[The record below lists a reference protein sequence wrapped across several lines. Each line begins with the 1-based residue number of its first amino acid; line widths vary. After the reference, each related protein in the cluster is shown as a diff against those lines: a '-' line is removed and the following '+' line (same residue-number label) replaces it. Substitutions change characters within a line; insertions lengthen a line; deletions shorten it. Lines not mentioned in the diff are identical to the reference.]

1 MQARDAGPEREL
13 VRNIVDSR
21 RSISSA
27 FPLFAI
33 MILIAMFTGMPTSN
47 PQLYNYISYAW
58 LAFFAVIIF
67 EAIFLGRIISTATR
81 QRFPKS
87 KLRMGSLKYY
97 GILRGLMLR
106 RLRYPKPVVNPGDE
120 Y

>member
-1 MQARDAGPEREL
+1 MQARDAGPERAL

-21 RSISSA
+21 RSISSI

-33 MILIAMFTGMPTSN
+33 LILVAMFSGLPTKN

-67 EAIFLGRIISTATR
+67 ESFFLGRIIGTAVR
-81 QRFPKS
+81 ERFPKTTM
-87 KLRMGSLKYY
+87 RIGSLRYY
-97 GILRGLMLR
+97 GIIRGLMIR
-106 RLRYPKPVVNPGDE
+106 RLRYPKPVIQPGE
-120 Y
+120 PY